1 MESLLHADDVHSGV
15 PPTRLEYRL
24 RRSITFDPTVDRA
37 QIFRGVSIGCF
48 PWSSMDFLL
57 HANDVRS
64 GPTTD
69 SSRILAEKVHN
80 L

>member
-48 PWSSMDFLL
+48 PWSSMESLL
-57 HANDVRS
+57 HPDDVRS
-64 GPTTD
+64 GRTTAATAVP
-69 SSRILAEKVHN
+69 AEKVHGF
-80 L
+80 